1 MNKKYSILLMK
12 GIGGH
17 MDFEQA
23 FNEFVYNRVEEI
35 MLNDENIELQAL
47 YKELDQSFKKLGI
60 NEKDFD
66 DLQRAIFCLIDSLIL
81 LAYKQALA
89 DTISFLLSTKEA
101 MRRLGVTD

>member
-1 MNKKYSILLMK
+1 
-12 GIGGH
+12 

-23 FNEFVYNRVEEI
+23 FNEFVYNRVEQI

-66 DLQRAIFCLIDSLIL
+66 DLQRTIFCLIDSLIL
-81 LAYKQALA
+81 LAYKQALE

-101 MRRLGVTD
+101 KRRLGVTD

>member
-1 MNKKYSILLMK
+1 
-12 GIGGH
+12 

-23 FNEFVYNRVEEI
+23 FNEFVYNRVEQI
-35 MLNDENIELQAL
+35 MLNDENLELRAL
-47 YKELDQSFKKLGI
+47 YEELDRSFKKLQI

-66 DLQRAIFCLIDSLIL
+66 DLQRTIFCLIDSLIL